1 MIDASDLLALWERGV
16 SRHALDR
23 SALLCARARPEL
35 PVDSIVDLPLGAV
48 NTSLLR
54 LRAAW
59 FGEKICAHADCEH
72 CGERLELAIAIH
84 DLLGSATESLPR
96 VVEANGV
103 RCRPPCLR
111 DLAAVADE
119 PDTEHAARTLL
130 SRCVIDDAQDT
141 ASALPMMDLRAI
153 EDALEGADPNADFAL
168 DLRCDLCGHSGVAQL
183 DIGELLWDEVDARA
197 RALLADVHVLAHAY
211 GWTEREILALGERRR
226 AAYLSMVAP

>member
-35 PVDSIVDLPLGAV
+35 PADSIADLPLGAV
-48 NTSLLR
+48 NATLLQ

-72 CGERLELAIAIH
+72 CGERLELTITVD
-84 DLLGSATESLPR
+84 DLLSSATESLPPL
-96 VVEANGV
+96 VEANGV

-119 PDTEHAARTLL
+119 PDTERAARTLL
-130 SRCVIDDAQDT
+130 SRCILDGANDI
-141 ASALPMMDLRAI
+141 ASALSTMDLRTI
-153 EDALEGADPNADFAL
+153 EDALEEADPTADFAL
-168 DLRCDLCGHSGVAQL
+168 DLRCELCGHSGVAQL
-183 DIGELLWDEVDARA
+183 DIGQLLWDEVDARA

-211 GWTEREILALGERRR
+211 GWTEREILSLGDQRR
-226 AAYLSMVAP
+226 AAYLSMVGP